1 MTRVSTAQLS
11 QMRIADMMASQ
22 TKVADAQRQVTTGH
36 VAEFYKDIPMEITS
50 LAGAKSL
57 LARLEQHES
66 NNGLILNRLASYDQ
80 AMAGIES
87 SGNDIRGAVM
97 SAINTASTQGLYS
110 TIEGAFENVLNFLN
124 SQNTEGYL
132 FAGTNRDVA
141 PVSITSIDE
150 LLLAAEPPTDI
161 FTNNELKSA
170 VRIDE
175 NRTLEVGVLAEELG
189 LEIMTAF
196 QRMAMWQ
203 NGIIPTTA
211 PVPAGPSGSFVTPL
225 TAEDQDFLIGE
236 IANIEQ
242 LVDNI
247 SSFRGD
253 NGLNQKTI
261 EEAQE
266 VLSLQVNQ
274 AKNLISGIEDV
285 DSAEAITNLNQQ
297 NFALEASYNV
307 LSQINRLSLLNFI

>member
-1 MTRVSTAQLS
+1 MTRISTAQQS
-11 QMRIADMMASQ
+11 QMRITDMMNSQ
-22 TKVADAQRQVTTGH
+22 KQVADAQRQVTTGH
-36 VAEFYKDIPMEITS
+36 VAEFYKDIHMDVTS

-57 LARLEQHES
+57 LARLDQHEA
-66 NNGLILNRLASYDQ
+66 NNSLILNRLSSYDQ

-97 SAINTASTQGLYS
+97 SAINTASTQGLYA
-110 TIEGAFENVLNFLN
+110 TVEGAFENVLNFLN

-141 PVSITSIDE
+141 PVNISSIND

-161 FTNNELKSA
+161 FQNNDLKSA

-175 NRTLEVGVLAEELG
+175 NRTLEVGVLAEDLG

-203 NGIIPTTA
+203 NGIVPTTT
-211 PVPAGPSGSFVTPL
+211 PVPTGPSGNFTTPL
-225 TAEDQDFLIGE
+225 SSEDQDFLIGE

-242 LVDNI
+242 LVNNI
-247 SSFRGD
+247 SAFRGD

-266 VLSLQVNQ
+266 VLSLQINQ
-274 AKNLISGIEDV
+274 AKGLVSGIEDV
-285 DSAEAITNLNQQ
+285 DSAEAITNLNQK

>member
-1 MTRVSTAQLS
+1 MTRISTAQQS
-11 QMRIADMMASQ
+11 QMRITDMMASQ
-22 TKVADAQRQVTTGH
+22 KQVANAQRQVTTGH
-36 VAEFYKDIPMEITS
+36 VAEFYKDIHMDVTS

-57 LARLEQHES
+57 MARLDQHEA
-66 NNGLILNRLASYDQ
+66 NNGLILNRLSSYDQ
-80 AMAGIES
+80 AMAGIEG
-87 SGNDIRGAVM
+87 SGGDIKGAVM
-97 SAINTASTQGLYS
+97 SAINTASTQGLYA
-110 TIEGAFENVLNFLN
+110 TIEGAFDNVLNFLN

-141 PVSITSIDE
+141 PVNISSIND

-161 FTNNELKSA
+161 FQNNDLKSA

-175 NRTLEVGVLAEELG
+175 NRTLEVGILAEELG

-203 NGIIPTTA
+203 NGIVPTTA
-211 PVPAGPSGSFVTPL
+211 PVPAGPSGNFATPL

-266 VLSLQVNQ
+266 VLSLQIFQ
-274 AKNLISGIEDV
+274 AKGLISTIEDV
-285 DSAEAITNLNQQ
+285 DSAEAITNLNQK

>member
-1 MTRVSTAQLS
+1 MTRISTAQQS
-11 QMRIADMMASQ
+11 QMRITDMMASQ
-22 TKVADAQRQVTTGH
+22 KKVADAQRQVTTGH
-36 VAEFYKDIPMEITS
+36 VAEFYKDIHMDVTS

-57 LARLEQHES
+57 LARLDQHEA
-66 NNGLILNRLASYDQ
+66 NNSLILNRLASYDQ

-87 SGNDIRGAVM
+87 SGSDIRGSVM
-97 SAINTASTQGLYS
+97 SAINTASTQGLYA

-141 PVSITSIDE
+141 PVSISSIDD

-161 FTNNELKSA
+161 FQNNDLKSA

-175 NRTLEVGVLAEELG
+175 NRTLEVGVLAEDLG

-203 NGIIPTTA
+203 NGVVPTTA
-211 PVPAGPSGSFVTPL
+211 PIPVGPSGNFATPL

-242 LVDNI
+242 LVDAI
-247 SSFRGD
+247 SAFRGD

-266 VLSLQVNQ
+266 VLSLQINQ
-274 AKNLISGIEDV
+274 AKGLVSNIEDV
-285 DSAEAITNLNQQ
+285 DSAEAITNLNQK